1 MATIESIVKESVK
14 KPSPRFGPLV
24 MEVDHEI
31 IGKKMKDFRKL
42 KRVMAVDVA
51 KKLKISKTLVN
62 FLETGRRL
70 WSLETM
76 KDYTRAV
83 RDAKKE
89 RPGQQ
94 VERIKT
100 KK

>member
-1 MATIESIVKESVK
+1 MATLESIVKESVK

-24 MEVDHEI
+24 MEVDHQI
-31 IGKKMKDFRKL
+31 IGRKMKDFRML

-51 KKLKISKTLVN
+51 KKLEISKTLVN

-70 WSLETM
+70 WSLGTM
-76 KDYTRAV
+76 KDYTQAV
-83 RDAKKE
+83 RE
-89 RPGQQ
+89 VRREQLGRQ
-94 VERIKT
+94 VETTKT